1 MFGEQLNLHI
11 LHEYDGKRVEIVF
24 ALLMILAVNVQAQVE
39 GTLYIYRGQAIGYL
53 SNCLT
58 YDEAYEDGVLDAV
71 YFMIEWLD
79 DFPDSTIRDYTDI
92 ALREIPYPGWTGT
105 VDSLPLLDRFRVY
118 ADGRILYSSPIFGFL
133 VPYEDFLEGRTDI

>member
-1 MFGEQLNLHI
+1 MS
-11 LHEYDGKRVEIVF
+11 V
-24 ALLMILAVNVQAQVE
+24 LLMILTVNVQAQVG

-58 YDEAYEDGVLDAV
+58 YDEAYKDGVLDTV

-79 DFPDSTIRDYTDI
+79 DRPDSTI
-92 ALREIPYPGWTGT
+92 
-105 VDSLPLLDRFRVY
+105 DSLPLLGRFRVY
-118 ADGRILYSSPIFGFL
+118 TDGRILYSSPIFGFL